1 MNLKPIM
8 STKIE
13 IDMPHSHRN
22 RVSKS
27 SEELAPLGFSIDTFG
42 GLAYASGHVRRQR
55 RRPHVLDH

>member
-1 MNLKPIM
+1 M